1 MNSCTLENKQETPEM
16 MVQGQGQE
24 GSMTLMQPNLYR
36 TQFEN
41 GTPVMVTL
49 NPYSSQLVDNLN
61 KMMGDNVCY
70 DTAMNPQLAR
80 LTATLRKKQRGDPQQ
95 AVNIHENSTMQ
106 LMERVGQTPGCMFQ
120 DRQRSVNP
128 SDVVF
133 RAVSPHGHV
142 YWEINPTKQPG
153 QAGQLVS
160 TQPAGQ
166 QLVQHKSQHSSSDD
180 NTNSDLQNISD
191 FSDDDNR
198 ATSEMSRQSS
208 SRFSESR
215 PLIYSGS
222 STSTS
227 PGHSITSD
235 PRHLHQDHISFNTS
249 AGLRQSKFSPRPP
262 MTRSP
267 WVSTGPGTHQPPNY
281 QDEVYAYAATD
292 FSSGGSGS
300 GYVPEQVQSQVQI
313 RDCRAVPVS
322 VKSKEYIMAKIADY
336 TERKANQV

>member
-1 MNSCTLENKQETPEM
+1 MQRAINSCTLDPKQESPGPEM
-16 MVQGQGQE
+16 VVQGQE

-61 KMMGDNVCY
+61 KMMGDPNMCY
-70 DTAMNPQLAR
+70 DAAMNPQLAR
-80 LTATLRKKQRGDPQQ
+80 LTATLKKKQGNN
-95 AVNIHENSTMQ
+95 VNIHENTTMQ
-106 LMERVGQTPGCMFQ
+106 LMERVGGCMYQ
-120 DRQRSVNP
+120 DGVNQPPQARMVNP

-142 YWEINPTKQPG
+142 YWEINPKQQPG
-153 QAGQLVS
+153 QLAAAAG
-160 TQPAGQ
+160 
-166 QLVQHKSQHSSSDD
+166 QHKSQHQHSSSDD

-198 ATSEMSRQSS
+198 AASEMSRQSS

-227 PGHSITSD
+227 PGHSVNTD
-235 PRHLHQDHISFNTS
+235 PRHGGSHHHDNITLPTTS
-249 AGLRQSKFSPRPP
+249 GSMRQNKFSPRPGP
-262 MTRSP
+262 VTRSP
-267 WVSTGPGTHQPPNY
+267 WVSSPAAGQSPAYH
-281 QDEVYAYAATD
+281 DEVYAYAATD
-292 FSSGGSGS
+292 FSSGS
-300 GYVPEQVQSQVQI
+300 YIPETVQSQVQI

-322 VKSKEYIMAKIADY
+322 IKSKEYIMAKIADY
-336 TERKANQV
+336 TERQSNQV